1 VRPGRDRDDPG
12 RGRGQ
17 QREDDASAGRQ
28 QHQDGAGQDGELP
41 GLRKGAGERDGG
53 AEDGAEGGGA
63 RPVEECAR
71 PRVHSRAVEVAAAA
85 QDEREGRGERDRGG
99 EQPAPDARGG
109 VADGGHG
116 VHDRARRDLPERHGV
131 QVSIYCAWRLRG
143 WGAGYCAW
151 RLPGWGAGYCAWRLR
166 GWGAGYCAWRLRG
179 WGGAL
184 AGGLAFILPGLVAV
198 LALGVVPDRDVALVG
213 PGGRSSR
220 STDTMIRRQGGERCA
235 LSTRLTAHTLRADS
249 PVQACFTSTRCGSGV
264 AVTGTRIS
272 RIPSA

>member
-63 RPVEECAR
+63 RPVEEYAR

-99 EQPAPDARGG
+99 EQAAPDARRG

-151 RLPGWGAGYCAWRLR
+151 RL
-166 GWGAGYCAWRLRG
+166 RG

-198 LALGVVPDRDVALVG
+198 LALSALFLTG
-213 PGGRSSR
+213 TSPWWGRAA
-220 STDTMIRRQGGERCA
+220 DPHG
-235 LSTRLTAHTLRADS
+235 RLT
-249 PVQACFTSTRCGSGV
+249 P
-264 AVTGTRIS
+264 
-272 RIPSA
+272 